1 VVCVTSEKVAFIV
14 GEWVVNGGE
23 WVVNGL
29 GCVVRPTTSAP
40 AITQRVTQRR
50 DDRRAQIGPIIAK
63 HELGQIQ
70 GGSIRVRFGSPIS
83 PCIHQKAGT
92 RGNVRVAA
100 QGELKPMPYPPAR
113 PTRTSK

>member
-1 VVCVTSEKVAFIV
+1 MVCVTGEKVAFIV
-14 GEWVVNGGE
+14 GE

-50 DDRRAQIGPIIAK
+50 DDRRAQVGPVIAK

-83 PCIHQKAGT
+83 PCIHQKPERA
-92 RGNVRVAA
+92 V
-100 QGELKPMPYPPAR
+100 
-113 PTRTSK
+113 TSE